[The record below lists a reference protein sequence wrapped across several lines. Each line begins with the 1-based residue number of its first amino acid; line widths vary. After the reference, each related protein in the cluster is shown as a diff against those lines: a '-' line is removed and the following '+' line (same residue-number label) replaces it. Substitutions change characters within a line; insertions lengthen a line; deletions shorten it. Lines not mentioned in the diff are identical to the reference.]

1 MAKKK
6 ALDADKLSEL
16 NGTQYLV
23 KRLID
28 LQEQIDAARADIQT
42 AVGLV
47 SALGGA
53 LGYKLKTRQSDKGE
67 TIFWEQKGG
76 RIILP

>member
-1 MAKKK
+1 VGEMAKLK
-6 ALDADKLSEL
+6 ADKLSEL

-23 KRLID
+23 KRLIEM
-28 LQEQIDAARADIQT
+28 QEQIDAARADIQT

>member
-1 MAKKK
+1 M
-6 ALDADKLSEL
+6 
-16 NGTQYLV
+16 
-23 KRLID
+23 
-28 LQEQIDAARADIQT
+28 QEQIDAARADIQT

-67 TIFWEQKGG
+67 TVFWEQKGG